1 MKYEG
6 ISFNRTWIASLTE
19 EQFMAEAN
27 INQHWFANDPDREQ
41 KLKDVYALATL
52 TRDQYIEV
60 IEAKRMNPVVE
71 HIDENQNEVGLP
83 AAGE

>member
-6 ISFNRTWIASLTE
+6 IGFNKTWIASLTE

-27 INQHWFANDPDREQ
+27 INQHWFANDPDRES
-41 KLKDVYALATL
+41 KLQDVYALATL
-52 TRDQYIEV
+52 KPQSE
-60 IEAKRMNPVVE
+60 PVVEIIDE
-71 HIDENQNEVGLP
+71 HIDESQNEVGLP